1 MPLPLSAYTALL
13 TQMWRLAPKMN
24 AWLAANL
31 QLFQDIIIC
40 AEEFQAGFTPG
51 IASGPQLDVLGS
63 IVGCSRTVGFQPSGS
78 VSPVLDDITFTL
90 LIQATI
96 MKNHWDGQLD
106 RLIAIWNALFP
117 GGGLTVVDNQNMTVD
132 LYVSGI
138 TSSIQQ
144 DLVLHGYLL
153 PRSQGVLYTY
163 HLASLPIFGF
173 SESNGSYISGWG
185 VGTFV

>member
-1 MPLPLSAYTALL
+1 
-13 TQMWRLAPKMN
+13 MN

-31 QLFQDIIIC
+31 QLFQDVIVC
-40 AEEFQAGFTPG
+40 AEEFQAAFTPG

-106 RLIAIWNALFP
+106 SLIAIWNALFP

-132 LYVSGI
+132 LYVSGL
-138 TSSIQQ
+138 TSSIQT
-144 DLVLHGYLL
+144 DLVLNGYLL
-153 PRSQGVLYTY
+153 PRSQSVEYIY
-163 HLASLPIFGF
+163 HLAELPMLGF
-173 SESNGSYISGWG
+173 DTNNSWVGGFDSGY
-185 VGTFV
+185 FS